1 MTLSNIVCS
10 IFGHSNESRRA
21 EKRLFQLEYTHYIST
36 LRHIYDS
43 SRFVYSGQHGRYL
56 ALHIRE
62 ASDCG

>member
-1 MTLSNIVCS
+1 MTIPRIVCS
-10 IFGHSNESRRA
+10 VFGHSNESRRA
-21 EKRLFQLEYTHYIST
+21 EKRLFQLEYTHYISA

-62 ASDCG
+62 APDRG